1 MAGASAI
8 DPSLAARIAA
18 LLGSAPRASMPLHGG
33 CIAAIERL
41 ELADG
46 TLVVAKRG
54 HGGNAVDFRIEAFM
68 LQELKRLS
76 RLPVPAVL
84 AAEPDLLLLEYLPHD
99 PGAPL
104 DAAAQEHAAELV
116 AALHEVRG
124 PAFGYGRDTLIG
136 PLPQPNAW
144 MASWVAFFRERRLLA
159 MTRLAHDAGTLPMAT
174 VPRLERLAHRLEE
187 LLEEPPYPSL
197 LHGDLWAGNILLAR
211 GRVVGFVDPAI
222 HFGHPEVELAFGTLF
237 GSFGEPF
244 FRRYRALRGLAP
256 GFFERR
262 RDLYN
267 LYPLLVHVRLF
278 GASYLGGIERT
289 LKAAGF

>member
-1 MAGASAI
+1 MI
-8 DPSLAARIAA
+8 DPILAARIEK
-18 LLGSAPRASMPLHGG
+18 LLGSAPRASSPLHGG
-33 CIAAIERL
+33 CIAAILRV

-54 HGGNAVDFRIEAFM
+54 QGGDAVDFRLEAFM
-68 LQELKRLS
+68 LQELKHLS
-76 RLPVPAVL
+76 RLPVPTVL
-84 AAEPDLLLLEYLPHD
+84 AAEPDLLLLEHLPHD
-99 PGAPL
+99 PGAAL

-124 PAFGYGRDTLIG
+124 PAFGYARDTLIG
-136 PLPQPNAW
+136 PLPQFNAW
-144 MASWVAFFRERRLLA
+144 MESWVGFFRERRLLA
-159 MTRLAHDAGTLPMAT
+159 MTRLARDVGTLPAT
-174 VPRLERLAHRLEE
+174 MVPRLELLAGRLEE
-187 LLEEPPYPSL
+187 LLEEPPHPSL
-197 LHGDLWAGNILLAR
+197 LHGDLWAGNILVAA
-211 GRVVGFVDPAI
+211 GRVVGIVDPAI
-222 HFGHPEVELAFGTLF
+222 HYGHPEVELAFGTLF

-244 FRRYRALRGLAP
+244 FRRYRSLRGLTP

-289 LKAAGF
+289 LKRAGF

>member
-1 MAGASAI
+1 MI
-8 DPSLAARIAA
+8 DPILAARIEK
-18 LLGSAPRASMPLHGG
+18 LLGSAPRASSPLHGG
-33 CIAAIERL
+33 CIAAILRV

-54 HGGNAVDFRIEAFM
+54 QGGDAVDFRLEAFM
-68 LQELKRLS
+68 LQELKHRS
-76 RLPVPAVL
+76 RLPVPTVL
-84 AAEPDLLLLEYLPHD
+84 AAEPDLLLLEHLPHD
-99 PGAPL
+99 PGAAL

-124 PAFGYGRDTLIG
+124 PAFGYARDTLIG
-136 PLPQPNAW
+136 PLPQFNAW
-144 MASWVAFFRERRLLA
+144 MESWVGFFRERRLLA
-159 MTRLAHDAGTLPMAT
+159 MTREARDAGTLPASM
-174 VPRLERLAHRLEE
+174 VPRLELLALRLEE
-187 LLEEPPYPSL
+187 LLEEPPHPSL
-197 LHGDLWAGNILLAR
+197 LHGDLWAGNILVAR
-211 GRVVGFVDPAI
+211 GRVVGIVDPAI

-244 FRRYRALRGLAP
+244 FRRYRALRGLPP

-278 GASYLGGIERT
+278 GASYLGGIGRT
-289 LKAAGF
+289 LKHAGF